1 MAFISLLSKRD
12 RFYVSTANL
21 AVSADT
27 DPSGRMAFLSRRFL
41 AVRKQALGTERN
53 GTARRCPLDEVR
65 HLCV

>member
-1 MAFISLLSKRD
+1 
-12 RFYVSTANL
+12 VSTANL

-27 DPSGRMAFLSRRFL
+27 DPSARMAFLSRHFL

-53 GTARRCPLDEVR
+53 GTPRRCPLDEVR